1 MFLINLNSW
10 LSWFWISAAIF
21 RKDTFMSAD
30 NEALKKNILDLV
42 LDLEPE
48 EALDAF
54 SGALREVLSRLE
66 DEQRVK
72 FVLALLEKGDEDKIS
87 SMVHL

>member
-1 MFLINLNSW
+1 
-10 LSWFWISAAIF
+10 
-21 RKDTFMSAD
+21 MSAD
-30 NEALKKNILDLV
+30 TEALKKNILDLV
-42 LDLEPE
+42 LNLEPE

-66 DEQRVK
+66 DEQRVR